1 MPSHE
6 MMPPDGE
13 NDREQSYS
21 IELSEEDLDQVSGG
35 LNLFF
40 TGASY
45 EENNVFSSSRSRRR
59 SRQNS
64 FRTQNIKTS
73 GFQLFVTDASPGDLE
88 SLSNLFSSLKRITGS

>member
-6 MMPPDGE
+6 MMPSDAE
-13 NDREQSYS
+13 NNREQSYS
-21 IELSEEDLDQVSGG
+21 IELSEAELDEVSGG

-45 EENNVFSSSRSRRR
+45 EENNAFSTSRSRRR

-64 FRTQNIKTS
+64 SRTQNIKTS
-73 GFQLFVTDASPGDLE
+73 GFQLFVTDASAGDLQ
-88 SLSNLFSSLKRITGS
+88 SLSDLFSSLKRLNG